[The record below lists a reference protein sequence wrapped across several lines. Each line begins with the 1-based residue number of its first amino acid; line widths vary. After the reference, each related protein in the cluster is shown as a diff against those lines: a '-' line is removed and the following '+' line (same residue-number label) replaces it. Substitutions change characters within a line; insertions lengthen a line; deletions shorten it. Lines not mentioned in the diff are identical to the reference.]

1 MNLEMIS
8 KNDLTQHYL
17 NIVYNNVQ
25 AYHKKNHIY
34 ETSGEILFS
43 SINKLFSVFPLN
55 EQDVFV
61 DLGSGIGK
69 IVLQIFLTTPVKK
82 AYGIEIVNESHQRA
96 LLAAQKL
103 QHDLPDFYSED
114 RELQF
119 LLGNF
124 LENSLEGTTVAL
136 VNSICLNQKV
146 VTELGKLLNNTQS
159 IHTVFTLRPMPTLK
173 RLRFKRTI
181 RIECSWDTVLC
192 YVYGL

>member
-1 MNLEMIS
+1 MNLENIN
-8 KNDLTQHYL
+8 KNELSQHYL
-17 NIVYNNVQ
+17 NIVYKNVQ
-25 AYHKKNHIY
+25 QYHEKNHIQ
-34 ETSGEILFS
+34 ETSGEILYS
-43 SINKLFSVFPLN
+43 SIDKLFSIFPLKEN
-55 EQDVFV
+55 DVFV

-82 AYGIEIVNESHQRA
+82 ACGIEIVNESHQRA
-96 LLAAQKL
+96 LIAAQKI
-103 QHDLPDFYSED
+103 QQDLPDFYSED
-114 RELQF
+114 RELKF

-124 LENSLEGTTVAL
+124 LENSLEGMTVAL

-146 VTELGKLLNNTQS
+146 VYELGKLLNNTSS

-173 RLRFKRTI
+173 RLRFKKTI

>member
-1 MNLEMIS
+1 MNLENIS
-8 KNDLTQHYL
+8 KKELSQYYL
-17 NIVYNNVQ
+17 NIIYNNVQ
-25 AYHKKNHIY
+25 AYHEQNHIY
-34 ETSGEILFS
+34 ETSGEILYS
-43 SINKLFSVFPLN
+43 SINKLFSIFPLN

-82 AYGIEIVNESHQRA
+82 AYGIEIVNESYQRA
-96 LLAAQKL
+96 LMAAQKIRK
-103 QHDLPDFYSED
+103 DLPDFYSEG
-114 RELQF
+114 RELHF

-146 VTELGKLLNNTQS
+146 VSELGKILNNTSS